1 PIYLSKRRMRSKIP
15 ALVEALESRWQP
27 HHSIVARQILAHIDF
42 LDDTI
47 DTLSDQI
54 VECSAP
60 FRAAVELLSTIP
72 GVSTLTAET
81 IIAEIGTDMSRFPTD
96 AHLAA
101 GAGVAPA
108 SRESAGKHRAA
119 GSRHGSRH
127 LRHALIESARAAART
142 KNTFLAARYQRIARR
157 RGPNKAA
164 VAIAH
169 TILVS
174 AYHMLSTG

>member
-1 PIYLSKRRMRSKIP
+1 QRLERLFQDAGIKLTSVVSKTWSKSSRAMVEMLIVGETDPAVLADLSKRRMRSKIP

-81 IIAEIGTDMSRFPTD
+81 SIAEIGTD
-96 AHLAA
+96 
-101 GAGVAPA
+101 
-108 SRESAGKHRAA
+108 
-119 GSRHGSRH
+119 
-127 LRHALIESARAAART
+127 
-142 KNTFLAARYQRIARR
+142 
-157 RGPNKAA
+157 
-164 VAIAH
+164 
-169 TILVS
+169 
-174 AYHMLSTG
+174 